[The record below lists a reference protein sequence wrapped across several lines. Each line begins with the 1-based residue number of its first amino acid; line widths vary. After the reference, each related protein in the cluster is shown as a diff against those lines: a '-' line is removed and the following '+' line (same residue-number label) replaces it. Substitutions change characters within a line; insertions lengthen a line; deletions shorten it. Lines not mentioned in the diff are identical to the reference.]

1 MTGEPVFVTGGT
13 GYLGRALIETLLA
26 RGYPV
31 HALVRRGSEAR
42 LPLGARV
49 AVGDALDAESFAAA
63 IPARASIVHLV
74 GTPHPN
80 PSKAAEF
87 VRVDLGSIRATARA
101 AASAKASHIVYV
113 SVAHPAPV
121 MRAYI
126 AARVEGEALIVATG
140 IAATILRP
148 WYVLGPGHRW
158 PIVLAPLYA
167 LLRIIPTTRGVCAA
181 ARTRDPGA
189 SDRVARPRRRQPA
202 AERHTHRRSPR
213 DEAREPLTRA
223 AGGHKVLDRV
233 GIGNL

>member
-13 GYLGRALIETLLA
+13 GYLGRALIEKLLA

-31 HALVRRGSEAR
+31 HALARRGSEAR
-42 LPLGARV
+42 LPQGARV

-87 VRVDLGSIRATARA
+87 ARVDLGSIRATARA
-101 AASAKASHIVYV
+101 ATSAKASHIVYV

-167 LLRIIPTTRGVCAA
+167 LLRIIPTTRESAQRLGLV
-181 ARTRDPGA
+181 TREQVIA
-189 SDRVARPRRRQPA
+189 SLVRAVANPPRSGIRIVELPEMKRA
-202 AERHTHRRSPR
+202 SP
-213 DEAREPLTRA
+213 
-223 AGGHKVLDRV
+223 
-233 GIGNL
+233 

>member
-31 HALVRRGSEAR
+31 HALARRGSGAQ
-42 LPLGARV
+42 LPQGARV

-74 GTPHPN
+74 GAPHPN

-101 AASAKASHIVYV
+101 ATSAKASHIVYV

-126 AARVEGEALIVATG
+126 AAREEGEALVAATG

-167 LLRIIPTTRGVCAA
+167 LLRIIPTTRESAQRLGLV
-181 ARTRDPGA
+181 TREQVIA
-189 SDRVARPRRRQPA
+189 SLVRAVANPPRSGIRIVEVPEMKRA
-202 AERHTHRRSPR
+202 SP
-213 DEAREPLTRA
+213 
-223 AGGHKVLDRV
+223 
-233 GIGNL
+233 